1 MHSSRMRTVHCSSRL
16 SCHAHPPSHTRPL
29 LCTPPPCTLPAVHAP
44 PAMYATHGPPP
55 RMFPHHVRPPPD
67 RMTDACENNLSA
79 TTVADGNKE
88 VSEITDVCFYSSVLS
103 DAKKKA
109 RYDSGQD
116 LEDLEGGFGGKSHFQ
131 SLFC

>member
-1 MHSSRMRTVHCSSRL
+1 M
-16 SCHAHPPSHTRPL
+16 
-29 LCTPPPCTLPAVHAP
+29 HAP
-44 PAMYATHGPPP
+44 PAMYATHA
-55 RMFPHHVRPPPD
+55 PHHACSPTTYVPPLD

-88 VSEITDVCFYSSVLS
+88 VSEITDACFYSSVLS

-131 SLFC
+131 SLFS